1 MVNNFLT
8 LTLAVILGL
17 TGNLALSLPAT
28 RLSEAEISQQLQTI
42 PGWQLRD
49 GRIEKTFQF
58 ANFLEAIAFINRL
71 VNPAESLGHHPD
83 ITINYNRVTLSLTT
97 HDVGGL
103 SNLDFGLAREIDRL
117 IP

>member
-1 MVNNFLT
+1 MLKQFL
-8 LTLAVILGL
+8 VIAIAFLIGL
-17 TGNLALSLPAT
+17 TGQLVLSLPAT
-28 RLSEAEISQQLQTI
+28 RLSDREISQQLQTI

-49 GRIEKTFQF
+49 QRIEKTFKF
-58 ANFLEAIAFINRL
+58 NNFIESIAFVNRL
-71 VNPAESLGHHPD
+71 VTPAESLGHHPD

-103 SNLDFGLAREIDRL
+103 SNLDFELAQQIDRL